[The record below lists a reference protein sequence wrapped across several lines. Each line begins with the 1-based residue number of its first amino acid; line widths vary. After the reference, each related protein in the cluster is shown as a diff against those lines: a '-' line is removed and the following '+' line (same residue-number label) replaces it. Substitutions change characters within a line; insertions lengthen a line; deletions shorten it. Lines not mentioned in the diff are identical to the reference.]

1 MVTMLLLRLMAVAAL
16 LLGASVDAAGVRG
29 ILRQSLPPAGG
40 DDNEEANK
48 LCQTAADL
56 LEQIK
61 QEKQYDEIKASLKA
75 VLQVPGISFTQ
86 LSPDEEWGG
95 KPNLLGLL
103 KQLVLFAIRNING
116 GVLVLFRPQLLFS
129 FMNLKYHTVQ
139 KIQDIQGLTIRAQ
152 EAMSSAKGISGT
164 ACGFLHSAK
173 QAS

>member
-1 MVTMLLLRLMAVAAL
+1 MLLLRLMAVAAL

-40 DDNEEANK
+40 DYFEDPNK

-61 QEKQYDEIKASLKA
+61 QEKQYDEIKALLKA
-75 VLQVPGISFTQ
+75 VLQLPGISFTQ

-95 KPNLLGLL
+95 KPNLLDLL
-103 KQLVLFAIRNING
+103 EQLVLFAERNINVG
-116 GVLVLFRPQLLFS
+116 SLVFYGPQETFRD
-129 FMNLKYHTVQ
+129 LKTFTIVKFQY
-139 KIQDIQGLTIRAQ
+139 IRGLTIDAEDAMDRA
-152 EAMSSAKGISGT
+152 EGISGT
-164 ACGFLHSAK
+164 PCGFLHSAK